1 MDHTS
6 PPDRVL
12 AVDLDGTLIRSDM
25 LYETFWS
32 ALAKSWTTPFVALGS
47 LAGGRAALKA
57 RLGGMAAVDIGLL
70 PYNTEIVSYV
80 ESRRADGWRT
90 VLVTA
95 SDQGLADRVS
105 SHLGIFDE
113 AHGSDGATNLKGSR
127 KAEFLESRYG
137 PSGFAY
143 VGDAAADIDVWKKAN
158 RAVTVTTSK
167 GLRSQVDRLGI
178 ETEHLG
184 ARGAALKDYVRTMR
198 PHQWAKNVLVF
209 LPMIAAH
216 TLLVSTFLQALLAFV
231 VFSLIASSVYVLND
245 LLDLSADR
253 AHVRKRN
260 RPFASGAIPISTGT
274 WLAPLLFVSGFL
286 LALPLGWK
294 FVGVMLAYYVT
305 TMAYSLHLKRRIII
319 DICVLAGLYTLRIL
333 AGGVATNTPLSVW
346 LLAFSIFFFF
356 SLAAV
361 KRQAELADAVANNKI
376 EAAGRGYRAPDL
388 QLVTSMAIS
397 SGYVSVLVM
406 ALYAN
411 SPNVTKLYAHPSAL
425 WGVCL
430 VLFYWISRMVM
441 VTHRR
446 RMHDD
451 PVVFAVKDR
460 ISQICGLLIA
470 ALGIAGAVP

>member
-1 MDHTS
+1 
-6 PPDRVL
+6 L
-12 AVDLDGTLIRSDM
+12 ATR
-25 LYETFWS
+25 
-32 ALAKSWTTPFVALGS
+32 
-47 LAGGRAALKA
+47 GG
-57 RLGGMAAVDIGLL
+57 
-70 PYNTEIVSYV
+70 
-80 ESRRADGWRT
+80 
-90 VLVTA
+90 
-95 SDQGLADRVS
+95 
-105 SHLGIFDE
+105 
-113 AHGSDGATNLKGSR
+113 
-127 KAEFLESRYG
+127 
-137 PSGFAY
+137 
-143 VGDAAADIDVWKKAN
+143 
-158 RAVTVTTSK
+158 
-167 GLRSQVDRLGI
+167 
-178 ETEHLG
+178 
-184 ARGAALKDYVRTMR
+184 ALKDYVRAMR
-198 PHQWAKNVLVF
+198 PHQWLKNVLVF

-216 TLLVSTFLQALLAFV
+216 TLLVPTFLQALLAFA
-231 VFSLIASSVYVLND
+231 VFSLVASSVYVLND

-253 AHVRKRN
+253 AHARKRN

-274 WLAPLLFVSGFL
+274 WLAPLLFIAGFL
-286 LALPLGWK
+286 LAVPLGWK

-361 KRQAELADAVANNKI
+361 KRQAELADALANNKI

-411 SPNVTKLYAHPSAL
+411 SPNVTQLYNHPSAL

-430 VLFYWISRMVM
+430 ILFYWISRMVM

-451 PVVFAVKDR
+451 PVVFAAKDR
-460 ISQICGLLIA
+460 ISQICLVLIA
-470 ALGIAGAVP
+470 ILGIAGALP

>member
-1 MDHTS
+1 LDHTS

-32 ALAKSWTTPFVALGS
+32 ALAKSWTTPFLALGS
-47 LAGGRAALKA
+47 LAGGRAALKE
-57 RLGGMAAVDIGLL
+57 RLSGLAAVDIGLL
-70 PYNTEIVSYV
+70 PYNTEIVAYV
-80 ESRRADGWRT
+80 ERCRADGWRT

-95 SDQGLADRVS
+95 SDQSLADRIAG
-105 SHLGIFDE
+105 HLGIFDE
-113 AHGSDGATNLKGSR
+113 AHGSDGATNLKGPH
-127 KAEFLESRYG
+127 KAEFLEGRFG
-137 PSGFAY
+137 PGGFAY
-143 VGDAAADIDVWKKAN
+143 VGDAAADLAVWKKAG
-158 RAVTVTTSK
+158 RAVTATTSK
-167 GLRSQVDRLGI
+167 GLRARVDGLGMD
-178 ETEHLG
+178 TEHL
-184 ARGAALKDYVRTMR
+184 ATRGGALKDYLRTMR
-198 PHQWAKNVLVF
+198 PHQWLKNVLVF

-216 TLLVSTFLQALLAFV
+216 TLLVPTFLQALLAFV
-231 VFSLIASSVYVLND
+231 VFSLVASSVYVLND

-253 AHVRKRN
+253 AHARKRN
-260 RPFASGAIPISTGT
+260 RPFASGAIPIATGT
-274 WLAPLLFVSGFL
+274 WLAPLLFISGFL

-361 KRQAELADAVANNKI
+361 KRQAELADALANNKV

-411 SPNVTKLYAHPSAL
+411 SPNVTQLYNHPSAL

-451 PVVFAVKDR
+451 PVVFAAKDR
-460 ISQICGLLIA
+460 VSQICLVLIA
-470 ALGIAGAVP
+470 ILGIAGALP